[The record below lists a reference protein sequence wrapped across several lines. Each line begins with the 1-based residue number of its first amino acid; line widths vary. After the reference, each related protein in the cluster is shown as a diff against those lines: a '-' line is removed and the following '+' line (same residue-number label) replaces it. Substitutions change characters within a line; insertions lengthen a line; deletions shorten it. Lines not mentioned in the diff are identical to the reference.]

1 MDLWKFFFAFLFVLI
16 LIGAAAW
23 LVRRF
28 GSANVGASTNR
39 GRMPRLAVI
48 DAAAVDSRRRLV
60 LVRRDNVEHLL
71 MIGGPSDIVVEP
83 NIQRGPAAAP
93 APGSRGMTSD
103 APAWSDADITARP
116 DPVEL
121 DAPPP
126 APEPPPRATRQFPER
141 ATPERAT
148 PERRTDPFAS
158 FAAEAG
164 SRPEIPARNEP
175 MLRSE
180 PPRNESLRNEPLRAE
195 PLRAEPL
202 RNEPP
207 LRVAEPPRQETLR
220 PEPMLRTEPAIRAEP
235 VAPVAPSAPAPRA
248 PAPDFSAK
256 PPPRPATSPAPA
268 ARPAPPAA
276 MSDDQNLAEMAQRL
290 EAALR
295 RPGADPRA
303 AAPSP
308 TPTPAAAAATDRIG
322 APPVAP
328 DAPAKPVVM
337 PVVMPVAMPAPAPAK
352 TDFKSLEDEMASL
365 LGRSKNPS

>member
-1 MDLWKFFFAFLFVLI
+1 MDGDVLGGDMDLWKFFFTFLFVLI

-60 LVRRDNVEHLL
+60 LVRHDNVEHLL

-141 ATPERAT
+141 ATPERRA
-148 PERRTDPFAS
+148 DPFAS

-164 SRPEIPARNEP
+164 SRPEIPARW
-175 MLRSE
+175 
-180 PPRNESLRNEPLRAE
+180 
-195 PLRAEPL
+195 
-202 RNEPP
+202 
-207 LRVAEPPRQETLR
+207 
-220 PEPMLRTEPAIRAEP
+220 
-235 VAPVAPSAPAPRA
+235 
-248 PAPDFSAK
+248 
-256 PPPRPATSPAPA
+256 RPAAG
-268 ARPAPPAA
+268 ARGGD
-276 MSDDQNLAEMAQRL
+276 S
-290 EAALR
+290 
-295 RPGADPRA
+295 
-303 AAPSP
+303 
-308 TPTPAAAAATDRIG
+308 
-322 APPVAP
+322 
-328 DAPAKPVVM
+328 
-337 PVVMPVAMPAPAPAK
+337 
-352 TDFKSLEDEMASL
+352 
-365 LGRSKNPS
+365 